1 MSIKDCRVHPDFSG
15 QYVNVLYIDFEI
27 VTGIFSEQ
35 SKGDWISV
43 DFKFYVHLVEQVPI
57 H

>member
-1 MSIKDCRVHPDFSG
+1 MSIKDCRVNSDFSG
-15 QYVNVLYIDFEI
+15 QYVNVFYINLE
-27 VTGIFSEQ
+27 VGTGILSEQ

-43 DFKFYVHLVEQVPI
+43 DFEFYVHLVEQVPI